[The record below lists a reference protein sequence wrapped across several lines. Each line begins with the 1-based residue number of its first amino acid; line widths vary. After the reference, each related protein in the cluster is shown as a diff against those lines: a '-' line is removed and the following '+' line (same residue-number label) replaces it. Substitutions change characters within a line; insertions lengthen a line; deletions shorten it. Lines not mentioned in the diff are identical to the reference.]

1 MNDLPQHVV
10 LITVVLLKYLKATM
24 ANRTFDDYLREVHLS
39 VEEFEEL
46 SPEVQDRYRLEV
58 YNGWRTAM
66 ATLARLQPAPTPT
79 PAPAPAPAPAPG
91 KCRLLLMNLHY
102 YCIDYFI
109 PFIK

>member
-46 SPEVQDRYRLEV
+46 SPEVQDRYRLEG

-66 ATLARLQPAPTPT
+66 ATLARLQ
-79 PAPAPAPAPAPG
+79 PAPAPAPG